1 MPKTYKLPFRSI
13 LRKFQVRS
21 FNVQKNCLTIA
32 AQTVSPNKENVLLD
46 TLISPEAAEH
56 SLNPKLTLFC
66 SHHNITP
73 AIREFHNDEDGIDL
87 IPSQFSD
94 VKVDIIKET
103 KLKRF
108 TQALQKA

>member
-1 MPKTYKLPFRSI
+1 MHKTYKLPIRSVS
-13 LRKFQVRS
+13 RKSKVRP

-32 AQTVSPNKENVLLD
+32 AQTVSPNKENVLSN
-46 TLISPEAAEH
+46 TLNSPEAAEH
-56 SLNPKLTLFC
+56 SLDSELTLFY

-73 AIREFHNDEDGIDL
+73 AIREFHDDEDGIDL

-103 KLKRF
+103 ELKGF
-108 TQALQKA
+108 TQAL

>member
-1 MPKTYKLPFRSI
+1 MPKTYKSPIKSI
-13 LRKFQVRS
+13 SRKSKVRS
-21 FNVQKNCLTIA
+21 FNVQKNCLIIA
-32 AQTVSPNKENVLLD
+32 AQTVSPNKENMLLD

-56 SLNPKLTLFC
+56 SLDLELTLFC

-73 AIREFHNDEDGIDL
+73 AVREFHDDEDGIDL

-94 VKVDIIKET
+94 VEVDIIKDT